1 MTEYLSLLNTQ
12 KMMKKMRSGD
22 MKNWR
27 DNYIKVAKGGRPVW
41 KWTNTLL
48 KWDHFCDDKP
58 VFVEKNSGK
67 KK

>member
-1 MTEYLSLLNTQ
+1 
-12 KMMKKMRSGD
+12 

-41 KWTNTLL
+41 KWGRNPLL

>member
-1 MTEYLSLLNTQ
+1 MLNIRKMM
-12 KMMKKMRSGD
+12 KMMKKMKSGD

-41 KWTNTLL
+41 KWGRNPLL

-58 VFVEKNSGK
+58 VFVEKNSAK